1 MERADYQTHV
11 NVIYENL
18 PHYLIEYYD
27 DRIISN
33 DEVLEKIFNEMKD
46 WYVRNRA
53 GLDTSNIKYLIQFV
67 LEINLSM
74 NADITQAYERYIEM
88 RRSQKKYW
96 FKEIQEELGIK
107 GKTAKKS
114 NRMLITEDCK
124 RYFLLKK
131 TNAPVSG
138 EFKTKDD
145 YIQYRYKEVEEWS
158 KERTRPLITY
168 TYLDFLRPTS
178 QAKAFVIDV
187 GFEVFHYIKEEMYGN
202 LDGFLT
208 SLPGEIFNNPY
219 FGFRQE
225 SLNLEVKVKD
235 DEVQVLDEY
244 AYGTSIVQTIVKAYN
259 IEDYIDMSPTDL
271 AERISND
278 RRGYGLATNMKS
290 LDTNDLALLSI
301 VCSNMT
307 ANTLNED
314 NLEMSLADVCHQF
327 YRKNTIRKR
336 EYLFVL
342 KHIEKLAN
350 YTLLSER
357 VNDGIYEKAILHFFD
372 VHYQMPAEEKS
383 GEINVD
389 KEIAE
394 VINQDD
400 LTDDYELDISKSVIQ
415 FMIGKTIKDAWKGD
429 LILKVYSKLYNQIES
444 TESKVRAFLFI
455 LEGERLRIHPATSI
469 ECLPYSFFTSKL
481 RFNNMKPNKIRAE
494 IKNTLQ
500 FLFDQKVLIESFSV
514 EQMGVNIKFYPFTP
528 TEQMVY
534 RIDTAKES

>member
-1 MERADYQTHV
+1 MERSDYQTHV

-18 PHYLIEYYD
+18 PHYLTEFYD
-27 DRIISN
+27 ERIN
-33 DEVLEKIFNEMKD
+33 DEIQEKLFNEMKD
-46 WYVRNRA
+46 WYIRHRE
-53 GLDTSNIKYLIQFV
+53 GLDISNIKYLIQFV
-67 LEINLSM
+67 LEINLSI
-74 NADITQAYERYIEM
+74 NADVNQAYDRYIEM

-96 FKEIQEELGIK
+96 FKGIQEELHIN
-107 GKTAKKS
+107 GKKPKKS
-114 NRMLITEDCK
+114 NRKLITEDCN

-131 TNAPVSG
+131 TKAPVAG
-138 EFKTKDD
+138 DFQNHDE
-145 YIQYRYKEVEEWS
+145 YIKYRYKEIEDWS
-158 KERTRPLITY
+158 KERNKPLISY
-168 TYLDFLRPTS
+168 TYFDLLRPTS
-178 QAKAFVIDV
+178 QAKAFIIDI

-244 AYGTSIVQTIVKAYN
+244 TYGNSTVQTIVKTFN
-259 IEDYIDMSPTDL
+259 MQDYIDMSPTDL
-271 AERISND
+271 AERINHD
-278 RRGYGLATNMKS
+278 RQGYGLATNMKS
-290 LDTNDLALLSI
+290 LDSNDIQLLSI

-307 ANTLNED
+307 ANTLADD

-327 YRKNTIRKR
+327 YRKNQIRKR

-350 YTLLSER
+350 YTLQSEKL
-357 VNDGIYEKAILHFFD
+357 NDGIYEKVILHFFD
-372 VHYQMPAEEKS
+372 VHYQMPAEEKR

-389 KEIAE
+389 KEIAD
-394 VINQDD
+394 VINQED
-400 LTDDYELDISKSVIQ
+400 LAEDYELDISKSVIQ

-429 LILKVYSKLYNQIES
+429 LIKKVYSKLYNQIGPA
-444 TESKVRAFLFI
+444 ESKVKAFLFI
-455 LEGERLRIHPATSI
+455 LEGERLRIHPDTKI

-494 IKNTLQ
+494 IKNILQ
-500 FLFDQKVLIESFSV
+500 LLVDQQLLIESFTI
-514 EQMGVNIKFYPFTP
+514 EQLGVNIQFYPFTP

-534 RIDTAKES
+534 RIGLPKEV